1 MSSVDKPNEPRVGTY
16 GLVDIPPY
24 GEQGV
29 PVRWTPFTTGDVA
42 SGALQSVTGS
52 PKTVNPA
59 LGRLTPRPV
68 TLQAMF
74 NNSNAQGN
82 NPATTY
88 TFMSFPQV
96 TPGKIW
102 MVLRIGVTAPDP
114 FTTLAGVTVLAFRSS
129 TIPQDSNTEPPT
141 FGDLIAVLGAVPNTS
156 YPAWKSVFAR
166 GNERIALALK
176 GLANSQG
183 IQASMDIIEY
193 DLYTYLCAL
202 TDGS

>member
-1 MSSVDKPNEPRVGTY
+1 MSEHRVDKPNDPVVGTY
-16 GLVDIPPY
+16 GVVELPPN
-24 GEQGV
+24 GIAGS
-29 PVRWTPFTTGDVA
+29 PVRAIPHSA
-42 SGALQSVTGS
+42 SELAKSAHASLTGS
-52 PKTVNPA
+52 GVSRPA
-59 LGRLTPRPV
+59 LGNSTPRPV
-68 TLQAMF
+68 TVLGSYQA
-74 NNSNAQGN
+74 
-82 NPATTY
+82 PAAAFTY
-88 TFMSFPQV
+88 SFLSFPQC

-193 DLYTYLCAL
+193 DLYTYLFAL